1 MICSSWLPALLNW
14 TWEVTLVSYMI
25 GKEMKSMTWK
35 MVSLFKMHLDRSI
48 QHMNLLNFHKSH
60 LILWWPCI
68 NPHFAYQCVIVVR
81 LYAIYAF
88 MQNYSGEW
96 WDSISLTQATPPISK
111 LRAWSTS
118 KWSCGRLN
126 ELLFILA
133 PVLDACLQTW
143 TTPVLGPIWVSKGE
157 GFSPKGVLEFLK
169 GLINYTNSKLKE
181 AKHYKQQLHFAKRD
195 EDRENVEIAAIL
207 SMSPAEIDETLE
219 IVST

>member
-1 MICSSWLPALLNW
+1 
-14 TWEVTLVSYMI
+14 
-25 GKEMKSMTWK
+25 
-35 MVSLFKMHLDRSI
+35 
-48 QHMNLLNFHKSH
+48 MNLF
-60 LILWWPCI
+60 
-68 NPHFAYQCVIVVR
+68 
-81 LYAIYAF
+81 
-88 MQNYSGEW
+88 
-96 WDSISLTQATPPISK
+96 T
-111 LRAWSTS
+111 
-118 KWSCGRLN
+118 
-126 ELLFILA
+126 A

-219 IVST
+219 IVSDQYLSNGISKNFHLSQSEATLCQATSSSYQGYYYMFTGEIYSGDLLGCHWSATVKQMSLCKLFAIIHL

>member
-1 MICSSWLPALLNW
+1 M
-14 TWEVTLVSYMI
+14 
-25 GKEMKSMTWK
+25 
-35 MVSLFKMHLDRSI
+35 LFS
-48 QHMNLLNFHKSH
+48 
-60 LILWWPCI
+60 
-68 NPHFAYQCVIVVR
+68 
-81 LYAIYAF
+81 
-88 MQNYSGEW
+88 
-96 WDSISLTQATPPISK
+96 
-111 LRAWSTS
+111 
-118 KWSCGRLN
+118 
-126 ELLFILA
+126 A

-219 IVST
+219 IVSTNTYPMGALRKLSFGTRPRAIPTKDIMFTGEIYSEEIYLVVTGQLQ